1 MSLPEY
7 AQRYFEAVLA
17 LQKHALDQEAALAA
31 AAEVMTESAR
41 KGGRILIF
49 GSGHS
54 HLLAEE
60 GHYRAGG
67 LACVVPILHTALM
80 LHEGAVLSTAV
91 ERQTGI
97 AAMLL
102 ARYQPHARDCLIV
115 ISNSGVNAV
124 PIEMA
129 QAAHQHGMKV
139 IAIVALDYAQQA
151 LPKAHSIKLMDV
163 ADVVIDNRGQAGDA
177 LIALDGV
184 PMRVGPSSTVV
195 GAFLLNGLLVE
206 VAARL
211 AAESDGAMPPIY
223 ISANMQGAAEHN
235 HQLVERWRKH
245 NPHL

>member
-1 MSLPEY
+1 MSLEH

-17 LQKHALDQEAALAA
+17 LQKQALSQQLGLLAAVEIMTEAAR
-31 AAEVMTESAR
+31 S
-41 KGGRILIF
+41 GGRILIF

-80 LHEGAVLSTAV
+80 LHEGAVLSTLT
-91 ERQTGI
+91 ERQTGM
-97 AAMLL
+97 AAALL
-102 ARYQPHARDCLIV
+102 TRYQPCQRDCLVI

-124 PIEMA
+124 PVEMA
-129 QAAHQHGMKV
+129 QAAQQHGMRV
-139 IAIVALDYAQQA
+139 IAIVALAYAQQA
-151 LPKAHSIKLMDV
+151 PRSANGVKLIDV
-163 ADVVIDNRGQAGDA
+163 ADIVLDNQGQAGDA
-177 LIALDGV
+177 LIALENV
-184 PMRVGPSSTVV
+184 PIKVGPSSTVV

-211 AAESDGAMPPIY
+211 AATDPAAPPIY
-223 ISANMQGAAEHN
+223 LSANMPGAAEHN
-235 HQLVERWRKH
+235 RRLVEEWQKS

>member
-7 AQRYFEAVLA
+7 ARRYFEAVLA
-17 LQKHALDQEAALAA
+17 LQKRALDQEAALAA
-31 AAEVMTESAR
+31 AANLMTESAR
-41 KGGRILIF
+41 NGGRILIF

-67 LACVVPILHTALM
+67 LACVVPILHSSLM
-80 LHEGAVLSTAV
+80 LHEGAVLSTTA
-91 ERQTGI
+91 ERQVGI
-97 AAMLL
+97 AATLL
-102 ARYQPHARDCLIV
+102 ARYQPCARDCLIV

-129 QAAHQHGMKV
+129 QAARQHGMKV
-139 IAIVALDYAQQA
+139 IAMVALDYARQA
-151 LPKAHSIKLMDV
+151 SASAHGVKLMDV
-163 ADVVIDNRGQAGDA
+163 ADVVLDNRGQAGDA
-177 LIALDGV
+177 LIALDNL
-184 PMRVGPSSTVV
+184 PTRVGPSSTVV

-211 AAESDGAMPPIY
+211 AAELGDASPPIY

-235 HQLVERWRKH
+235 HRLVEQWRKR